1 MNVLIIGGGASG
13 MAAALTAARQG
24 HQVVLAERQARVGR
38 KLLSTGNGRCNLTN
52 EYALPDRYH
61 GEEPDFCRFA
71 LEDPEL
77 SAAGTLD
84 FFRQLGLVTV
94 TEPGGRVYPLS
105 NAAASVLDVLRFALE
120 QQENIRVRTGCV
132 IRQLKHRDGQFQAR
146 TEEGDVI
153 TARRCIL
160 AAGGAAGAKLGGGMD
175 GYQLA
180 RQLGHH
186 RTVLYPSLVQV
197 CTDPTYPRGLKG
209 VKAQAAL
216 TLTREGETLTAGQG
230 EVLFT
235 EYGVS
240 GPAVFDLSRA
250 VAAGGD
256 GLTLHLDFL
265 PGVEPGGYPDLAGA
279 TAAGPVPA
287 GGRGAADRRRPS
299 PAGAD
304 AVQGGGHIRRAAGI
318 GADGP
323 AAGGPVPPGAGVY
336 PAHHRHLR
344 L

>member
-1 MNVLIIGGGASG
+1 MTVLIIGGGASG
-13 MAAALTAARQG
+13 MAAALTAARAG

-38 KLLSTGNGRCNLTN
+38 KLLATGNGRCNLTN
-52 EYALPDRYH
+52 ENARPDRYH
-61 GEEPDFCRFA
+61 GEDPDFCRFA
-71 LEDPEL
+71 LEEPEL
-77 SAAGTLD
+77 SAAGTLA

-132 IRQLKHRDGQFQAR
+132 IRQLKRREGQFLAR
-146 TEEGDVI
+146 TEEGDTI
-153 TARRCIL
+153 TAQRCIL
-160 AAGGAAGAKLGGGMD
+160 AAGGAAGGKLGGGMD

-186 RTVLYPSLVQV
+186 RTALYPSLVQV

-240 GPAVFDLSRA
+240 GPAVFDLSRQ
-250 VAAGGD
+250 AATGGN

-265 PGVEPGGYPDLAGA
+265 PG
-279 TAAGPVPA
+279 
-287 GGRGAADRRRPS
+287 
-299 PAGAD
+299 
-304 AVQGGGHIRRAAGI
+304 
-318 GADGP
+318 
-323 AAGGPVPPGAGVY
+323 GAGRI
-336 PAHHRHLR
+336 P
-344 L
+344 